1 MSFKNFI
8 WLIFTILILSAV
20 FITTDP
26 TPLYTMN
33 LFYFFL
39 SAVLFFT
46 STVFWMLAWKY
57 LMGEPLWI
65 SFKINTKSLAGIFAP
80 IGLGGDILRT
90 YFAKKEN
97 ISGAKALS
105 ASFVVKFFK
114 FLLMFFYLLIAIFML
129 AQRSVEFPD
138 YILVFISALLLTIFG
153 AIFILFLR
161 TEPIIKLI
169 HKITRK
175 VSIWKVRDGLKE
187 YFFKLSVMK
196 SAYIFILLII
206 STFFELVAIYFALI
220 AVGQHLLWIHIF
232 ILGAVIHS
240 LALIT
245 ITPQGVGFVE
255 AGGYFILTFGYFSV
269 PRPIIGGFLII
280 WNLVRL
286 WIPSLIGCV
295 VAFLDRKK
303 ILR

>member
-1 MSFKNFI
+1 MSFKNLI

-26 TPLYTMN
+26 APLYNMN
-33 LFYFFL
+33 LLYFFI
-39 SAVLFFT
+39 SAVLFFI

-65 SFKINTKSLAGIFAP
+65 SFKINTKALAGIFAP

-90 YFAKKEN
+90 HFAKKQG

-114 FLLMFFYLLIAIFML
+114 FLLMFFYLLIAVFML

-138 YILVFISALLLTIFG
+138 YIVVFISALLLTIFG

-161 TEPIIKLI
+161 TRFIIKFI

-175 VSIWKVRDGLKE
+175 VSVWRVRDELKA
-187 YFFKLSVMK
+187 YFFKLSAMK

-206 STFFELVAIYFALI
+206 STFFELASIYFALI
-220 AVGQHLLWIHIF
+220 AVGQYLLWIHIF

-269 PRPIIGGFLII
+269 PRPIIGSFLII

-286 WIPSLIGCV
+286 WVPSLIGGI
-295 VAFLDRKK
+295 VAFLDRRKS
-303 ILR
+303 